1 MLGTFMK
8 LLDSFSIDPIMN
20 SSNEGRDDTA
30 KDPPNLEK
38 LYSPISMDNSL
49 ELLCIWKS
57 SAIISELSS
66 L

>member
-1 MLGTFMK
+1 MK

-30 KDPPNLEK
+30 KEFQKLEK
-38 LYSPISMDNSL
+38 LYSPISMDKSL

-57 SAIISELSS
+57 LSIISGQSTL
-66 L
+66 